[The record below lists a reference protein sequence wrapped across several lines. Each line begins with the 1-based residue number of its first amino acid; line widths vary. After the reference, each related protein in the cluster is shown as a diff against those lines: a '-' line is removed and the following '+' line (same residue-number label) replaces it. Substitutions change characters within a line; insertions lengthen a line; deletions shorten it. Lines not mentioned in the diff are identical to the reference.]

1 MLKRTFK
8 YTDYNG
14 KEREEEYR
22 FNLSKAELL
31 EMELSASGGME
42 AMLRQLVKTEDNKQ
56 IMAIFKEIIL
66 KSVGEVSPDG
76 RRFIKNQEIR
86 ESFEQSEAF
95 SELFVEL
102 ATDADAA
109 ANFLKGIVP
118 AELAAN
124 MKEAEA
130 EADTPAL
137 TPVN

>member
-42 AMLRQLVKTEDNKQ
+42 AMLRQLVKAEDNKQ

-130 EADTPAL
+130 EANTPAL

>member
-130 EADTPAL
+130 EANTPAL